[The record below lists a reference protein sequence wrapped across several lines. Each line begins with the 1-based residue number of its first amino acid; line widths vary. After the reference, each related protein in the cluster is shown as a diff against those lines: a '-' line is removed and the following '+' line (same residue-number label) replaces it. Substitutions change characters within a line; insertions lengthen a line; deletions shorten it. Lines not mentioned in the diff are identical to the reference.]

1 MNDAERKAKLRE
13 IGRLM
18 ESDRFT
24 AGLGLEYS
32 PPLEH
37 GEGGELAIRPDIW
50 VVPKEEENPVAYALE
65 YADGST
71 DLLDALRPG
80 GRYRHRFD
88 RLGQDPTRWPLWLL
102 VVCKTREIR
111 DAVEQAGV
119 HLSMLTTTE
128 TLFMHFMRYTS
139 WRSALIWR
147 CASQPVSLDGL
158 MWRVHEWQ
166 AYPSPDPIP
175 FSAWGEVER
184 VTMLMELA
192 RDAAKKGFYAAVFV
206 AYWPGPNSATGTE
219 VRELYQLRILVG
231 PCKPPIPHE
240 SHYVNTIDDVRDRT
254 HQADGTNRAESKFP
268 ELLICRDGEIEDEV
282 SRRLASSRVLTTTK
296 TEFSAGPY
304 FGDRS
309 VWRFEGR
316 AVNIDHLVENPPQL
330 EQAQPVSAD
339 RADDGVGSSREE
351 PEEKPNRPWWKW
363 S

>member
-50 VVPKEEENPVAYALE
+50 VVPKEEEDPVAYALE

-128 TLFMHFMRYTS
+128 TRFMHFMRYTS
-139 WRSALIWR
+139 WRSASIWR
-147 CASQPVSLDGL
+147 RLGVFSCRVST
-158 MWRVHEWQ
+158 
-166 AYPSPDPIP
+166 PT
-175 FSAWGEVER
+175 VE
-184 VTMLMELA
+184 
-192 RDAAKKGFYAAVFV
+192 Y
-206 AYWPGPNSATGTE
+206 
-219 VRELYQLRILVG
+219 
-231 PCKPPIPHE
+231 
-240 SHYVNTIDDVRDRT
+240 
-254 HQADGTNRAESKFP
+254 
-268 ELLICRDGEIEDEV
+268 V
-282 SRRLASSRVLTTTK
+282 SRPATARS
-296 TEFSAGPY
+296 GP
-304 FGDRS
+304 
-309 VWRFEGR
+309 V
-316 AVNIDHLVENPPQL
+316 
-330 EQAQPVSAD
+330 
-339 RADDGVGSSREE
+339 
-351 PEEKPNRPWWKW
+351 RPRI
-363 S
+363 

>member
-18 ESDRFT
+18 ESDKFT

-119 HLSMLTTTE
+119 HLSMVTTTE
-128 TLFMHFMRYTS
+128 TLFMRCPS
-139 WRSALIWR
+139 RRSASIWR
-147 CASQPVSLDGL
+147 CASQPVSIDGL

-184 VTMLMELA
+184 VTMLAELA
-192 RDAAKKGFYAAVFV
+192 RDAVKKGFDAAVFV
-206 AYWPGPNSATGTE
+206 PYRPVPNSATGTE
-219 VRELYQLRILVG
+219 VRVLFSCVSLSGR
-231 PCKPPIPHE
+231 
-240 SHYVNTIDDVRDRT
+240 
-254 HQADGTNRAESKFP
+254 ANRAHRMK
-268 ELLICRDGEIEDEV
+268 C
-282 SRRLASSRVLTTTK
+282 TT
-296 TEFSAGPY
+296 
-304 FGDRS
+304 
-309 VWRFEGR
+309 
-316 AVNIDHLVENPPQL
+316 
-330 EQAQPVSAD
+330 
-339 RADDGVGSSREE
+339 
-351 PEEKPNRPWWKW
+351 
-363 S
+363 